1 MFYPS
6 KLSALGA
13 KRDNPLKE
21 WPAKD
26 WLWTSDNDDNDGDD
40 NIQDGYADYN
50 EYACACDDVDEND
63 GHDDYNDKWKR

>member
-1 MFYPS
+1 MRQSRKNGHFPKQRYAETIWNKSIIAECLFVMFYPS

-26 WLWTSDNDDNDGDD
+26 WLWTSDNDDGDD
-40 NIQDGYADYN
+40 NI
-50 EYACACDDVDEND
+50 
-63 GHDDYNDKWKR
+63 